1 MSIDIDFSIFTS
13 APSAEGVISGKI
25 ELNALPRIGDIV
37 SFLASPN
44 GHKFPAAS
52 EFNPLLNVE
61 KVIHQVNSQA
71 VTLQLQDVVLPNKA
85 SVAEVTAFL
94 EQGFGLFFDPTGE

>member
-1 MSIDIDFSIFTS
+1 MRIDIDFSIFTS

-25 ELNALPRIGDIV
+25 ELNALPRTGEVV

-52 EFNPLLNVE
+52 EFDPLLKVENVT
-61 KVIHQVNSQA
+61 HQINSQL
-71 VTLQLQDVVLPNKA
+71 VMLQLQDVVLPNKT
-85 SVAEVTAFL
+85 SVGEFTTFL
-94 EQGFGLFFDPTGE
+94 EQGFGLFFDPVGE